1 MLRISKKQLVYKCT
15 QERTT
20 GRWIFRNSSVAW
32 LLVHFLFRFNISRWI
47 TFSYRVST
55 SRTRHNCRKKCQ
67 RSFASMDDQKFEH
80 KVISFW
86 TRVWEY
92 NLVKILANAVL
103 FLSWNGPGF
112 LFVLIENDMTAAHG
126 PDLYFLETIPREF
139 LNPSCASAT
148 CLLSPFK
155 TPLLIEPDPNYCR
168 FMPTL

>member
-1 MLRISKKQLVYKCT
+1 MLRISKKQLVYNCT

-55 SRTRHNCRKKCQ
+55 SITRHNCRKKCQ
-67 RSFASMDDQKFEH
+67 RSFASMDDQVRAQSYQFLNVCVRIWFGKNFGKCCSLFEL
-80 KVISFW
+80 KW
-86 TRVWEY
+86 TG
-92 NLVKILANAVL
+92 L
-103 FLSWNGPGF
+103 FIC
-112 LFVLIENDMTAAHG
+112 LIENDMTAAHRT
-126 PDLYFLETIPREF
+126 DLYFLESIPREF

-155 TPLLIEPDPNYCR
+155 TPLLIKPDPNYCR

>member
-1 MLRISKKQLVYKCT
+1 MSESCMLRISKKQLVYKCT

-55 SRTRHNCRKKCQ
+55 SRTRHSCRKKCQ

-103 FLSWNGPGF
+103 FFWVEMDRAFYLFWLKMTWLLPMDPTYTFWRLSLVNF
-112 LFVLIENDMTAAHG
+112 
-126 PDLYFLETIPREF
+126 
-139 LNPSCASAT
+139 
-148 CLLSPFK
+148 
-155 TPLLIEPDPNYCR
+155 
-168 FMPTL
+168 